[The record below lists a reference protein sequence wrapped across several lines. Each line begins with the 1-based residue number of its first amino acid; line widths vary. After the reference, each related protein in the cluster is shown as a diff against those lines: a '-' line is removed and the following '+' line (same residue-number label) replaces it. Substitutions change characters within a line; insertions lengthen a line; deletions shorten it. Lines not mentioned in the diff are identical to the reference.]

1 MAVIRVQATG
11 KELAQEE
18 DVRNFLSA
26 RKIQYEKWDLGR
38 VSPELVNQSLFSDS
52 DKETVLSAYES
63 ELQDLRN
70 NHGYIKVDVIALSSK
85 IPGIEEKLDVFR
97 KEHLHTEDEVRFI
110 LDGRGIFF
118 IHPENESVFEIEVH
132 AGDFISVPAYTWHW
146 FDLCQERHI
155 KAIRLFQKEDGW
167 VPVYREPSLTQS
179 AQS

>member
-1 MAVIRVQATG
+1 MAVIRVPAIR
-11 KELAQEE
+11 KELTSEQE
-18 DVRNFLSA
+18 VRNFLSA
-26 RKIQYEKWDLGR
+26 RKIEYQIWDLKR
-38 VSPELVNQSLFSDS
+38 VSPELVNQELFSDS
-52 DKETVLSAYES
+52 DKETVLHAYDP
-63 ELQDLRN
+63 ELQDLQK

-118 IHPENESVFEIEVH
+118 IHPENESIFEIEVH

-146 FDLCQERHI
+146 FDLCQDRRI

-179 AQS
+179 TQS